1 VCSYVRA
8 CTLVYAC
15 VGRAWLSMCVCQG
28 RSPRVASVLTPGV
41 ALPLVLCRPYIMDL
55 QSTNGTFINGER
67 IPDSR
72 YVELKAM
79 DCVKFGSSSR
89 EYVLLHDKLVA

>member
-1 VCSYVRA
+1 
-8 CTLVYAC
+8 
-15 VGRAWLSMCVCQG
+15 
-28 RSPRVASVLTPGV
+28 
-41 ALPLVLCRPYIMDL
+41 MDL